1 MINPIITYQ
10 VGNTYFWESCLSCL
24 NNVCLV
30 CRTYEVAITYY
41 DEKFNNKNVVF
52 KGFISTII
60 SHEIDHLNGI
70 LIMDNAEEIKYLSK
84 EERNALRTA
93 NPYRIVNR
101 NKPYKKNGLSIDK
114 VSKSK

>member
-1 MINPIITYQ
+1 
-10 VGNTYFWESCLSCL
+10 
-24 NNVCLV
+24 
-30 CRTYEVAITYY
+30 
-41 DEKFNNKNVVF
+41 
-52 KGFISTII
+52 
-60 SHEIDHLNGI
+60 
-70 LIMDNAEEIKYLSK
+70 MDNAEEIKYLSK